1 MTALII
7 LACIIVGTIAG
18 AAVVRVLRRMGVL

>member
-18 AAVVRVLRRMGVL
+18 VIVVRTLRCVGAL